1 MEMIK
6 DGDFDDANGDGVA
19 NVGEDINYSIT
30 VSNTGNVTLSDINV
44 TDPRIGGNIGM
55 VHELA
60 PSADSVLSFTYT
72 LTQMDIDSGGVHN
85 IAYGEGKDPNGD
97 PVRDTSSTSNPLNPG
112 DPGYDPDCPDCTF
125 TPVPQEPAIA
135 VVKTHDLGSIPSDGC
150 YDIGV
155 GDEITYTF
163 EVTNEG
169 NVSLTDIDVTDVLSD
184 ISSPSLDKGDDNN
197 NDTLDVGESWTYT
210 AVYTVTQEAIDTG
223 RITNRATVEG
233 MAPDGSKVSD
243 PSGSGVDND
252 DETVIELCQSGDME
266 MIKDGDFNDA
276 NGDGVANVGEDI
288 NYSIT
293 VNNIGNV
300 NLKDITISDPKVG
313 GNIGMV
319 HELAPSTDS
328 ILSFTYTL
336 TQMDIDSGGVHNIA
350 YGEGKDPNGDQ
361 VRDTSST
368 SNQLNPGDPGY
379 DPAYPDSTFT
389 PLEK

>member
-6 DGDFDDANGDGVA
+6 DGNFDDANGDGVA

-112 DPGYDPDCPDCTF
+112 DPGYDPDCPDCTY
-125 TPVPQEPAIA
+125 TPVP
-135 VVKTHDLGSIPSDGC
+135 
-150 YDIGV
+150 
-155 GDEITYTF
+155 
-163 EVTNEG
+163 
-169 NVSLTDIDVTDVLSD
+169 
-184 ISSPSLDKGDDNN
+184 
-197 NDTLDVGESWTYT
+197 
-210 AVYTVTQEAIDTG
+210 
-223 RITNRATVEG
+223 
-233 MAPDGSKVSD
+233 
-243 PSGSGVDND
+243 
-252 DETVIELCQSGDME
+252 QSGDME
-266 MIKDGDFNDA
+266 MIKDGDFDDA

-293 VNNIGNV
+293 VSNTGNV
-300 NLKDITISDPKVG
+300 TLSDINVTDPRIG

-319 HELAPSTDS
+319 HELAPSADS

-336 TQMDIDSGGVHNIA
+336 TQKDIDSGGVHNIA